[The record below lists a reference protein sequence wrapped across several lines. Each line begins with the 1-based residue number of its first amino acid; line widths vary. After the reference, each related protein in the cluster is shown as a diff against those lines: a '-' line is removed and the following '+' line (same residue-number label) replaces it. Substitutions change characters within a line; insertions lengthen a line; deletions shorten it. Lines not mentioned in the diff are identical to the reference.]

1 MAVKPTPGKNSKV
14 TKTPLD
20 REIFV
25 EAALRLASRPHT
37 LNLTYRELG
46 NEVGV
51 DPTAIYRHFLKKE
64 SLMQELLDRLFRM
77 TCERTKTPVADW
89 EKCLLEFAE
98 ATLDTFLE
106 YPAIA
111 VTATSL
117 TTSGQGELDSI
128 ELMLSCF
135 AQSGLKGKELAEQY
149 AIFGAYVLAG
159 AAGLARDQAESSSP
173 ESHEWFAGPLLA
185 DSHRH
190 PLAAGLREEIL
201 ALDHREIFLAGVQQ
215 IVRSARLKAQT

>member
-1 MAVKPTPGKNSKV
+1 M
-14 TKTPLD
+14 D
-20 REIFV
+20 REVFV

-37 LNLTYRELG
+37 LSLTYRELG
-46 NEVGV
+46 NELGV

-64 SLMQELLDRLFRM
+64 SLMEELLDRVFKIA
-77 TCERTKTPVADW
+77 RTRLKTPVSSW
-89 EKCLLEFAE
+89 EDCLIDFAE

-128 ELMLSCF
+128 ELMLACF
-135 AQSGLKGKELAEQY
+135 SEAGLEGKALAEQY

-159 AAGLARDQAESSSP
+159 AAGLARDQAESADP

-185 DSHRH
+185 DSSRH
-190 PLAAGLREEIL
+190 PLTAALREEIL
-201 ALDHREIFLAGVQQ
+201 ALDHREIFLAGVRQ
-215 IVRSARLKAQT
+215 IIGAAKVKSEA